1 MASWTTV
8 ESLIRQLGSI
18 CSAADV
24 ATTSFAAR
32 SAIDEAIREATTA
45 VSLTI
50 EDPPKRAAIGRAR
63 QALQVA
69 VEVIAALGSEAAR
82 ARQLRRTSG
91 HLRARSRQLIESA
104 QRVASPRI
112 SDRGDQLDR

>member
-1 MASWTTV
+1 MRRAIDGGTQEVYVPAVPRGRSPMASWTTV

-24 ATTSFAAR
+24 ATTSFSAR

-50 EDPPKRAAIGRAR
+50 EDPPN
-63 QALQVA
+63 
-69 VEVIAALGSEAAR
+69 
-82 ARQLRRTSG
+82 RTSA
-91 HLRARSRQLIESA
+91 HLRARSRHLIESA